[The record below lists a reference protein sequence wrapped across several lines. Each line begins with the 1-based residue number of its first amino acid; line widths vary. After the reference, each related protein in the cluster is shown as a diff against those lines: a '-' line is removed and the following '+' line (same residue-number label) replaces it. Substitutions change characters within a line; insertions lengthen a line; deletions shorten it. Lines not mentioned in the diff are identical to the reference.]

1 MVNFSQALMLPG
13 RDSTGNRAL
22 PDADEAEQGILAG
35 DRFRVILPL
44 PWCFCGY
51 YYGDGF
57 VIVLKNTR
65 LLSGPHLVG
74 DTRQIGPALD
84 VNVSTHVCH

>member
-1 MVNFSQALMLPG
+1 
-13 RDSTGNRAL
+13 
-22 PDADEAEQGILAG
+22 
-35 DRFRVILPL
+35 VILPL